1 MDKLRELFEKLI
13 GSIDV
18 KSIETTALEVIA
30 AIAVVFLALWMS
42 RKVQRFIDRHLARDV
57 FWSFQEALKIS
68 AFSRHD
74 SL

>member
-1 MDKLRELFEKLI
+1 MDKLTELFEKLI

-18 KSIETTALEVIA
+18 KSIETTALEIIA
-30 AIAVVFLALWMS
+30 AIAVIILALWMS
-42 RKVQRFIDRHLARDV
+42 RKVQRFIDRCLAHDV

-68 AFSRHD
+68 PFSRND